1 MGSSF
6 LILLLYFFSLF
17 FSMEHF
23 SCDLYGWKNVNI
35 RDRTQTRHLS
45 FPRFYSRRLILNRGS
60 QGRLRNPVCHCE
72 RTPTS
77 FLPEALFHALSTEL
91 AQNVGREEGKKR
103 DKPTCNVRTHR
114 AHVHSNMRTLS
125 LVRMISLPPF
135 LPLYLFAIS
144 NLYISIIGDIEKKK
158 AAFHKNKFNAR
169 EKLLRFLNK

>member
-1 MGSSF
+1 MG
-6 LILLLYFFSLF
+6 
-17 FSMEHF
+17 E
-23 SCDLYGWKNVNI
+23 KNVNI

-60 QGRLRNPVCHCE
+60 QGRLRNPACHCE

-91 AQNVGREEGKKR
+91 AQNVGREKGKKR

-125 LVRMISLPPF
+125 LIRMIFPSPF
-135 LPLYLFAIS
+135 LFLYLFAIVFPIYTS
-144 NLYISIIGDIEKKK
+144 LSSATLKKRKLLFIRISLM
-158 AAFHKNKFNAR
+158 R
-169 EKLLRFLNK
+169 EKNCSAF